1 MLADSERRFV
11 SNNGRV
17 ARSDRPARGLLV
29 ALPLGIFLAVTAVGV
44 SAERSQESTGP
55 AVVRLT
61 DVQQSLHHVEVS
73 AGGMGDL
80 EIANLRL
87 FGTSTQSRAI
97 GTGVLTCTFVSKT
110 QRTCNG
116 SYLLPRGMI
125 QTAGVLNTRLLYTA
139 AITGGTGLYD
149 NARGTLTVTAK
160 GLKPRRELLL
170 FRLSG

>member
-1 MLADSERRFV
+1 MPV
-11 SNNGRV
+11 
-17 ARSDRPARGLLV
+17 
-29 ALPLGIFLAVTAVGV
+29 GIFLAATAVGV

-61 DVQQSLHHVEVS
+61 DVQQNLHRRHGQPEAAWATSKSPTCGSS
-73 AGGMGDL
+73 AP
-80 EIANLRL
+80 
-87 FGTSTQSRAI
+87 RAVARDRH
-97 GTGVLTCTFVSKT
+97 GVLTCTYLSRT
-110 QRTCNG
+110 QRSCNG
-116 SYLLPRGMI
+116 TYLLPRGMI
-125 QTAGVLNTRLLYTA
+125 LTAGVLNTRLLYTA

>member
-1 MLADSERRFV
+1 V
-11 SNNGRV
+11 
-17 ARSDRPARGLLV
+17 RGLLV
-29 ALPLGIFLAVTAVGV
+29 VVPVGILVAVTAVGV
-44 SAERSQESTGP
+44 SAERSNEATGP

-61 DVQQSLHHVEVS
+61 DVQQSLHRVQVS
-73 AGGMGDL
+73 EGVMGAL

-87 FGTSTQSRAI
+87 FGTSTQSRSI
-97 GTGVLTCTFVSKT
+97 GKGVLTCTYLSRT

-116 SYLLPRGMI
+116 TYLLPRGMI
-125 QTAGVLNTRLLYTA
+125 LTAGVLNTRLLYTA

>member
-1 MLADSERRFV
+1 V
-11 SNNGRV
+11 
-17 ARSDRPARGLLV
+17 
-29 ALPLGIFLAVTAVGV
+29 PLGICIAVTAVGV
-44 SAERSQESTGP
+44 SAERSSEATGP

-61 DVQQSLHHVEVS
+61 DVQETLRRIPVGD
-73 AGGMGDL
+73 GGLGDL
-80 EIANLRL
+80 EIAKLQL
-87 FGTSTQSRAI
+87 FGTSTPSHPI
-97 GTGVLTCTFVSKT
+97 GTGVLTCTFLSKT
-110 QRTCNG
+110 QRSCSG

-160 GLKPRRELLL
+160 GLKPRRELLI